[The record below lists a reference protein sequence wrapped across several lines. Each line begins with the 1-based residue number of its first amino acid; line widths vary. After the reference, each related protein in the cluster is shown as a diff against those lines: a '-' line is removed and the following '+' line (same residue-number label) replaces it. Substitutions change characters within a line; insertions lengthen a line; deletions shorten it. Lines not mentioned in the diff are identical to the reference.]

1 MSLQAEVVA
10 EVRAGGP
17 ITFARYME
25 LCLYHPRYGY
35 YRGSHNS
42 GREKFGAAGDFYTS
56 SQVHPGFARLLVR
69 RWVAMWESLG
79 SGEFTLLEVGAGRG
93 EIAREARA
101 WAARA
106 YPNFSRALRYL
117 PLEYGDPLPPP
128 VSGCIF
134 SNEFF
139 DSQPAHVLSF
149 GGGRLREFYVAERD
163 GRLCSQ
169 EGEPSSPGLE
179 SWLNRLGIEP
189 AEGQVLELSLAAADW
204 MRRFSA
210 LLERGY
216 VLSFDYGYR
225 AREINR
231 GMRFPNGS
239 LMTYRKHMA
248 TGEVFRQPGERDITA
263 HVNFDLLREAG
274 REAGLHETRF
284 CTQGSYLMDLGEAG
298 RFTEVFADCA
308 TEDDRLKTT
317 LLLKNL
323 LFGLGE
329 TIQVLEQTRS
339 WSRNEPLDEAP
350 STTSVSER

>member
-35 YRGSHNS
+35 YRGSDNS
-42 GREKFGAAGDFYTS
+42 GHEKFGAAGDFYTS
-56 SQVHPGFARLLVR
+56 AQVHPCFARLLVR

-79 SGEFTLLEVGAGRG
+79 RGEFTLLEPGAGRG
-93 EIAREARA
+93 EIAREAQA

-106 YPNFSRALRYL
+106 SPEFSRALRYL

-128 VSGCIF
+128 FSGCIF

-139 DSQPAHVLSF
+139 DSQPTHALRF
-149 GGGRLREFYVAERD
+149 CAGRLRELYVAERD
-163 GRLCSQ
+163 GCLCWQ
-169 EGEPSSPGLE
+169 EGEPSSPEFE
-179 SWLNRLGIEP
+179 SWLTRLEIEP

-204 MRRFSA
+204 MQRFST

-225 AREINR
+225 AREISR

-239 LMTYRKHMA
+239 LMTYRKHIA
-248 TGEVFRQPGERDITA
+248 TEEVFRQPGERDITA
-263 HVNFDLLREAG
+263 HVNFDLLRAAG
-274 REAGLHETRF
+274 HDAGLHETRF
-284 CTQGSYLMDLGEAG
+284 CTQGSYLMGLGEAG
-298 RFTEVFADCA
+298 QFAEVFADCA
-308 TEDDRLKTT
+308 TDADRLKAT

-329 TIQVLEQTRS
+329 TIQVLEQAKS
-339 WSRNEPLDEAP
+339 WSRNGPLADA
-350 STTSVSER
+350 SGSD